1 MRRLDLNRAL
11 LPLMLAGALMSG
23 CAKSVD
29 KGTVANNAA
38 QAPDVEAVEEPDAV
52 GAAAN
57 EAAGL
62 PTDDWVGRWNGP
74 EGLFLDIQPSPDGRP
89 GHYTITNR
97 DNLDRQ
103 GGYDGVAAGAA
114 IRFVRDGQELSIRPG
129 AGAETGFKYLAGR
142 QDCLVVVPGREGY
155 CR

>member
-23 CAKSVD
+23 CAKGVD

-52 GAAAN
+52 GATAN

-74 EGLFLDIQPSPDGRP
+74 EGLFLHIQPSPDGRP
-89 GHYTITNR
+89 GHYAITNR

-114 IRFVRDGQELSIRPG
+114 IRFLRDRQELSIRPG
-129 AGAETGFKYLAGR
+129 TGAETGFKYLAGR